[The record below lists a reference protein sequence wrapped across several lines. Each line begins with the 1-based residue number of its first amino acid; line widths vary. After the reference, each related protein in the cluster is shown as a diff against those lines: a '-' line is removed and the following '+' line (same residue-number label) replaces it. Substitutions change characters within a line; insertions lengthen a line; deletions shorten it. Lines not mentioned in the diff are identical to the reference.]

1 MRRKPGRH
9 FWEQQDAPVSLQS
22 LFTKSLCFLQQVL
35 ESSPIESNRMKRKIY
50 QFEMHQHKKWT
61 LPIKYMIHQSLW
73 QISSRGTHGDVISAD
88 RRLRLVHS
96 DVEKKILL
104 SMYSRSLVSNTI
116 RILSNHLL
124 GTCIVSLVFDLPF
137 CDWRWVVIVYA
148 YRRDSNST
156 HTARH
161 RRRLRS
167 KHMPALWASVA
178 GTRPERAV
186 HSLQEK
192 HFVQV
197 WQFCP
202 SPTHLSSSRDYFS
215 AK

>member
-1 MRRKPGRH
+1 
-9 FWEQQDAPVSLQS
+9 
-22 LFTKSLCFLQQVL
+22 
-35 ESSPIESNRMKRKIY
+35 
-50 QFEMHQHKKWT
+50 
-61 LPIKYMIHQSLW
+61 
-73 QISSRGTHGDVISAD
+73 
-88 RRLRLVHS
+88 
-96 DVEKKILL
+96 
-104 SMYSRSLVSNTI
+104 MYSRSLVSNTCTI

-202 SPTHLSSSRDYFS
+202 THFSSSRDYFS
-215 AK
+215 AKSFYVYVFTDSKIDVVTYDDMQLWLCTYVCNSINLPLTVPVQQKLEWKKTHRPFTDSRYIWDQIVSDW